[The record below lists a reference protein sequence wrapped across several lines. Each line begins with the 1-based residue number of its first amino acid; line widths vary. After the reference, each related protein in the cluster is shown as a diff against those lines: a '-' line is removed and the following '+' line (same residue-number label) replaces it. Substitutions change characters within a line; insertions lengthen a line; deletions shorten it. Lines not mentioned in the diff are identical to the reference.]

1 MILPPVADILIYTWK
16 RKGKSMTAGQAAR
29 RQGLPEES
37 WRKAAA
43 ILRLSDLPLHSVL
56 KKINILILI
65 KRFSDPWRW
74 AAQPALRFWE
84 QDGRDRWPTLQQKQ
98 PLLGFTVFSY
108 SSGETHAMLYID
120 FSFVCQRHSL
130 CIRTNPLIP
139 TGKRTKIICFQ
150 WALNENPVCLIRWL
164 L

>member
-1 MILPPVADILIYTWK
+1 LIYTWK

-65 KRFSDPWRW
+65 RRFSDPWR
-74 AAQPALRFWE
+74 
-84 QDGRDRWPTLQQKQ
+84 
-98 PLLGFTVFSY
+98 
-108 SSGETHAMLYID
+108 
-120 FSFVCQRHSL
+120 
-130 CIRTNPLIP
+130 
-139 TGKRTKIICFQ
+139 
-150 WALNENPVCLIRWL
+150 
-164 L
+164 